1 MTISTDPRA
10 EALDRLPVREAVP
23 ELLRA
28 LDDRGVAVLCAP
40 PGTGKTTLVPLV
52 LAGLV
57 GGGPVRRVLVAE
69 PRRIA
74 ARAAA
79 RRMAWLLGERPGG
92 KVGFTVRG
100 ERQAGRGTVVEVVT
114 TGVLLQRLQRD
125 QELAGVDVVVLDE
138 CHERHLDADTA
149 AAFLLDVRAA
159 LRPDLWLIATSATT
173 DAEGWARLLGDGGTD
188 GSGSECGDG
197 RPGKPAPVVS
207 APGVSHPVEVVWA
220 PPERPVRPPH
230 GMRVDPALLD
240 HVAAVVRRALR
251 EREGDV
257 LCFLPGVGEIAR
269 VAGKLG
275 GLDGTEVLQ
284 VHGRAPAAVQ
294 EAVLSGAD
302 GGRRRVVLATSVAE
316 SSLTVPGVRIV
327 VDCGLAREPRMD
339 HARGL
344 SALTTV
350 RASRAAARQR
360 AGRAGRE
367 APGVVYRCWPEAED
381 ARLPRFPSPE
391 IAGADLTAFALQTAC
406 WGDPDASGL
415 ALLDPPPAGAM
426 TAARETLTA
435 IGAVDTA
442 GRATERGTRMARLGL
457 HPRLAR
463 ALVDGAKEVGA
474 RRAAE
479 VVALL
484 SEEPPREYGDDLT
497 AAWRTAR
504 HGGDPYA
511 TRWRQEARRL
521 ERALTPEASARP
533 DSARGGDG
541 PGRGEDGSARGGG
554 GPGRGGDLRGG
565 DGPGRGGDGLG
576 RGGDLRGGDGPAR
589 GEDCLGRG
597 ENGPARGG
605 GGPGRSGDLRGG
617 DGPARRGDGPRRGED
632 GPARGGD
639 GPGRGGDDPAHS
651 GGGPARRGDGPGRGS
666 DLRGDGPA
674 HGSGGPSRG
683 GDGPG
688 RGGDPRG
695 GGGPARR
702 GDGPRGGDNLPTRGS
717 DLRGGDGPARGGDGP
732 HDGDNGPA
740 RGGGPHGGDSLPAR
754 GSGGPHGDDAVAG
767 LMAALAFPERV
778 ARRRGERA
786 YLMAAGTG
794 AELADGSRLGGAPWL
809 AVAVADRPVA
819 AASARVRLAA
829 VTDEGTARAAAA
841 ALASEGEE
849 VRWADGDVLAH
860 QVARLGAIELVSRP
874 LTDPD
879 PEQVRRALLEGL
891 RREGTGLLRWSAQA
905 TAVRQRMAFLHR
917 ELGGAWPDVS
927 DAALLDRADEWLG
940 SELARARGR
949 ADLGRVDAGQALAR
963 LLPWATGEAARFEE
977 LAPERI
983 EVPSGSRVRLDYGAD
998 RPVLAVKLQELFG
1011 WQEAPRIAGGR
1022 VPLLVHLLSPAGRPA
1037 AVTADL
1043 ASFWKDGYRSVRAE
1057 LRGRYPKHP
1066 WPEDPTTAEP
1076 TRRTN
1081 TRRGR

>member
-159 LRPDLWLIATSATT
+159 LRPDLRLIAASATT
-173 DAEGWARLLGDGGTD
+173 DAEGWARLLGDGGADAGGVEDGGVNGGGSEDSGTD
-188 GSGSECGDG
+188 GGGGGADGGGSGRWDS

-350 RASRAAARQR
+350 RASLAAARQR

-463 ALVDGAKEVGA
+463 ALIDGAKEVGA

-484 SEEPPREYGDDLT
+484 SEEPPREYGDDLA

-511 TRWRQEARRL
+511 TRWRKEARRL
-521 ERALTPEASARP
+521 EHALTPETSARP
-533 DSARGGDG
+533 GTARGGDG
-541 PGRGEDGSARGGG
+541 PGRSEDGPAHGGDGPGRSGEAGPGHGENGPARDGGD
-554 GPGRGGDLRGG
+554 PGRGGDLRG
-565 DGPGRGGDGLG
+565 
-576 RGGDLRGGDGPAR
+576 
-589 GEDCLGRG
+589 
-597 ENGPARGG
+597 
-605 GGPGRSGDLRGG
+605 
-617 DGPARRGDGPRRGED
+617 ED
-632 GPARGGD
+632 GPA
-639 GPGRGGDDPAHS
+639 HSS
-651 GGGPARRGDGPGRGS
+651 GGPSRGGDGPGRGS
-666 DLRGDGPA
+666 DLRGGDGPA

-695 GGGPARR
+695 GHDPARR
-702 GDGPRGGDNLPTRGS
+702 EDGPRG
-717 DLRGGDGPARGGDGP
+717 
-732 HDGDNGPA
+732 GDNGPA
-740 RGGGPHGGDSLPAR
+740 RGGGPHGGDRLPAR

-829 VTDEGTARAAAA
+829 VTDEGTARTAAA

-849 VRWADGDVLAH
+849 VRWADGDVLARR
-860 QVARLGAIELVSRP
+860 VARLGAIELVSRP

-891 RREGTGLLRWSAQA
+891 RREGTGLLHWSAQA

-1043 ASFWKDGYRSVRAE
+1043 TSFWKDGYRSVRAE

>member
-1 MTISTDPRA
+1 MTIPTDARA
-10 EALDRLPVREAVP
+10 EALGRLPVREAVP

-57 GGGPVRRVLVAE
+57 DGGPVRRVLVAE

-92 KVGFTVRG
+92 RVGFTVRG
-100 ERQAGRGTVVEVVT
+100 ERQVGRGTLVEVVT

-159 LRPDLWLIATSATT
+159 LRPDLRLIAASATT
-173 DAEGWARLLGDGGTD
+173 DAEGWARLLGDGGDD
-188 GSGSECGDG
+188 GHVGAGG
-197 RPGKPAPVVS
+197 THGGGGPGEPAPVVS

-240 HVAAVVRRALR
+240 HVAAVVRRALG

-275 GLDGTEVLQ
+275 GLAGAEVLQ

-294 EAVLSGAD
+294 EAVLAGAD

-350 RASRAAARQR
+350 RASRATAGQR
-360 AGRAGRE
+360 TGRAGRE

-426 TAARETLTA
+426 AAARETLTA
-435 IGAVDTA
+435 IGAVDAA

-463 ALVDGAKEVGA
+463 ALIDGAQEVGA

-484 SEEPPREYGDDLT
+484 SEEPPREYGDDLA

-504 HGGDPYA
+504 HGSDPYA

-521 ERALTPEASARP
+521 EHALTTTETPRQGDAQASDGP
-533 DSARGGDG
+533 LRGGDR
-541 PGRGEDGSARGGG
+541 PGRDGDGPAHGSGDRARGSSGSARGGV
-554 GPGRGGDLRGG
+554 GPRDGNSGPIHGG
-565 DGPGRGGDGLG
+565 DGPHDGD
-576 RGGDLRGGDGPAR
+576 
-589 GEDCLGRG
+589 
-597 ENGPARGG
+597 
-605 GGPGRSGDLRGG
+605 
-617 DGPARRGDGPRRGED
+617 
-632 GPARGGD
+632 
-639 GPGRGGDDPAHS
+639 
-651 GGGPARRGDGPGRGS
+651 GGPARRGDG
-666 DLRGDGPA
+666 LR
-674 HGSGGPSRG
+674 
-683 GDGPG
+683 
-688 RGGDPRG
+688 
-695 GGGPARR
+695 
-702 GDGPRGGDNLPTRGS
+702 
-717 DLRGGDGPARGGDGP
+717 
-732 HDGDNGPA
+732 
-740 RGGGPHGGDSLPAR
+740 
-754 GSGGPHGDDAVAG
+754 GDDAVAG
-767 LMAALAFPERV
+767 LLAALAFPERV

-794 AELADGSRLGGAPWL
+794 AELGGGSRLGGAPWL

-819 AASARVRLAA
+819 SASARVRLAA
-829 VTDEGTARAAAA
+829 VTDEDTARAAAA
-841 ALASEGEE
+841 ALASEGAE
-849 VRWADGDVLAH
+849 VRWADGDVLARR
-860 QVARLGAIELVSRP
+860 VARLGAIELVSRP
-874 LTDPD
+874 LADPD
-879 PEQVRRALLEGL
+879 PERVRQALLDGL

-927 DAALLDRADEWLG
+927 DEALLDRADDWLG
-940 SELARARGR
+940 TELARARGR
-949 ADLGRVDAGQALAR
+949 AELGRVDAGQALAR
-963 LLPWATGEAARFEE
+963 LMPWATGEAARFEE

-983 EVPSGSRVRLDYGAD
+983 EVPSGSRVRVDYGAD

-1011 WQEAPRIAGGR
+1011 WPEAPRIAGGR
-1022 VPLLVHLLSPAGRPA
+1022 VPLLIHLLSPAGRPA

-1081 TRRGR
+1081 THR